1 MIDKLEKLTPEEYK
15 IVREFIH
22 SLEPADFIEM
32 VSMTTGWCIAMEDST
47 ELIDGIIMGPEEW
60 IVDQVSDIDKFN
72 VMEPPAEWFT
82 ESAEQEDLPVD
93 TQKGRLN

>member
-32 VSMTTGWCIAMEDST
+32 VSMTTGW
-47 ELIDGIIMGPEEW
+47 
-60 IVDQVSDIDKFN
+60 
-72 VMEPPAEWFT
+72 
-82 ESAEQEDLPVD
+82 
-93 TQKGRLN
+93 